1 MIKDLFGILAT
12 VNVSVIN
19 YMMLENLDYKNRKCR
34 NKLVDILVEEC
45 SENDSENEMI
55 YITNDYGNMCNSC
68 AAYMLLFVVAFLI
81 IIGNNSAFDYFNW
94 YLKKSNTNTEAI
106 IY

>member
-1 MIKDLFGILAT
+1 
-12 VNVSVIN
+12 
-19 YMMLENLDYKNRKCR
+19 
-34 NKLVDILVEEC
+34 
-45 SENDSENEMI
+45 
-55 YITNDYGNMCNSC
+55 MCNSC

>member
-1 MIKDLFGILAT
+1 MIKDLFGILVT

-45 SENDSENEMI
+45 SENDGENEMI
-55 YITNDYGNMCNSC
+55 YIQMTMEIC
-68 AAYMLLFVVAFLI
+68 AILVQHTCYYLLLLF
-81 IIGNNSAFDYFNW
+81 
-94 YLKKSNTNTEAI
+94 
-106 IY
+106 